1 MIFKPAWALKAS
13 ISALVWRI
21 ISSIGRSNWK
31 FTGLTLNLVLASAS
45 GLLFCFFMLLV
56 VLVCSFISPPS
67 LSARQPNH
75 QPLFQL
81 FKRQFRAPLSLAKML
96 SDVAGQERW
105 VFCAGVVQSSNG
117 GLSGM
122 GAEQVFPSRRKSAR
136 FT

>member
-21 ISSIGRSNWK
+21 IFSIGRSNWK
-31 FTGLTLNLVLASAS
+31 FTGLTWNLVLASAS

-56 VLVCSFISPPS
+56 VLVCSFISLPS

-81 FKRQFRAPLSLAKML
+81 FKGHFP
-96 SDVAGQERW
+96 GG
-105 VFCAGVVQSSNG
+105 FCASDLQTGLISWLESGLGVALVW
-117 GLSGM
+117 L
-122 GAEQVFPSRRKSAR
+122 
-136 FT
+136 

>member
-81 FKRQFRAPLSLAKML
+81 FKGHFLFLASLPL
-96 SDVAGQERW
+96 
-105 VFCAGVVQSSNG
+105 
-117 GLSGM
+117 
-122 GAEQVFPSRRKSAR
+122 GAFALPALLR
-136 FT
+136 FS

>member
-21 ISSIGRSNWK
+21 TSSIGMSNWK

-45 GLLFCFFMLLV
+45 RLLFCFFMLLV
-56 VLVCSFISPPS
+56 VLVCSFISPPG

-81 FKRQFRAPLSLAKML
+81 FKGHFPTIPPFLYMILSCHD
-96 SDVAGQERW
+96 S
-105 VFCAGVVQSSNG
+105 VFVH
-117 GLSGM
+117 L
-122 GAEQVFPSRRKSAR
+122 
-136 FT
+136 